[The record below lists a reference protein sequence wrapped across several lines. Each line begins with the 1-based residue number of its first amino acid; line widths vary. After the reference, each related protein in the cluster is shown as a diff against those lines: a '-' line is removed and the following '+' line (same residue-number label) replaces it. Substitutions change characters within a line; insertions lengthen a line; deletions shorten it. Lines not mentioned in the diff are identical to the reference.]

1 MITSL
6 NTEVSAVHNAD
17 LRTAADRRRAGVGD
31 PWPNT
36 VEAHAAA
43 IVLRLARDEETDVVG
58 RLAALDDAP
67 TVLDGQVLLAL
78 IDDEAVAA
86 LSVRDGRVIANPFVP
101 TEEAVALLRL
111 RATHLSVAPPRRRF
125 RLSLRPRLA

>member
-6 NTEVSAVHNAD
+6 NTQVSAVHIAD
-17 LRTAADRRRAGVGD
+17 LRTAADRRRAGVGG
-31 PWPNT
+31 PWPDN
-36 VEAHAAA
+36 VKAHTPAV
-43 IVLRLARDEETDVVG
+43 VLRLARDEETDVVS

-67 TVLDGQVLLAL
+67 PVLDGQVLLAL

-86 LSVRDGRVIANPFVP
+86 LSVLDGRVIANPFVP
-101 TEEAVALLRL
+101 TEAAVALLRL
-111 RATHLSVAPPRRRF
+111 RATHLSVARPRRRF

>member
-6 NTEVSAVHNAD
+6 NTQVSTVHIAD
-17 LRTAADRRRAGVGD
+17 LRAAADRRRSGVGG
-31 PWPNT
+31 PLPNT
-36 VEAHAAA
+36 VEAHAPAV
-43 IVLRLARDEETDVVG
+43 VLRLARDEETDVVS

-67 TVLDGQVLLAL
+67 PVLDGEVLLAVV
-78 IDDEAVAA
+78 DDEAVAA
-86 LSVRDGRVIANPFVP
+86 LSVRDGRVIANPFVR

-111 RATHLSVAPPRRRF
+111 RATHLSVARPRRRF